1 MQRGAREEVEA
12 DMKAS
17 ARLSKFKGAAKKV
30 IAVNKVRKA
39 RPTIVE
45 RHGGVWGF
53 LSFVL
58 FLLWSL
64 PSAIYRHRRWLRQNP
79 GAAAA
84 ATPTTPAPR
93 RALLQAPVTV
103 DVATATELRAAMA
116 DATVAAVRLANDIAL
131 DDNNGELPAVTRRV
145 TVSGEACA
153 ATSPPGCAIDARSTS
168 RHVTVGATGALTLSR
183 VALVNGAPPLSA
195 QPFADGGAVFTFGE
209 LHAVDVAFRSNKA
222 TADGDASSGGAVK
235 VQGGA
240 FTCERCD
247 FNGNAAAKNGGAVAI
262 DRVSAN
268 IKDSSFSANK
278 AGALGAGVAGD
289 HATIIVRDCA
299 FATDNVAREDD
310 SRDVYVGAF
319 GSARIW
325 PYAIS
330 GGVDGVAGYAAA
342 GLGVVEPA
350 PFESPPPGSV
360 SPPPPPSPVNGT
372 VGAGGGQNDV
382 AGSKP
387 PSGATDVAGA
397 VSGVGV
403 EGVLG
408 GVCAFAVFVC
418 IGAWVHGRERR
429 KYRATER
436 DVAAQHAKMER
447 AVARREEEL
456 ARGER
461 NAVANRAK
469 QARVLHAGDEKSA
482 PGDGGGGRRGGV
494 TRGAFEP
501 RRPGGDDE
509 EPERDG
515 MEDDEVPEGVYDAPA
530 APRDSAWSL
539 AAGVTGVTSSLT
551 RIPPPPPP
559 LEFGARGWDA
569 GKTGGFTRPQ
579 WAGAA
584 AAARRAA
591 EGARGGL
598 YAGGGGATRETM
610 NAPPLGP
617 SGALPV
623 AVTPRD
629 GSDERPAPGSRHRHA
644 ATTTALRDRV
654 GGATTAAPRFGAPAG
669 RSSDGVSGGEAV
681 GSTSRFVG

>member
-1 MQRGAREEVEA
+1 
-12 DMKAS
+12 MKAS

-30 IAVNKVRKA
+30 IAVNKVRRA

-45 RHGGVWGF
+45 RHGGLWGF

-84 ATPTTPAPR
+84 GVATPAPR

-103 DVATATELRAAMA
+103 DVATVTELRAAMA
-116 DATVAAVRLANDIAL
+116 DATVAAVRLTNDIAL
-131 DDNNGELPAVTRRV
+131 DDDNGELPAVTRRV

-168 RHVTVGATGALTLSR
+168 RHVTVGATGALTLR
-183 VALVNGAPPLSA
+183 QMALVNGAPPLSA
-195 QPFADGGAVFTFGE
+195 QPFSDGGAAFVFGE
-209 LHAVDVAFRSNKA
+209 LHAVDVAFRSNEA

-240 FTCERCD
+240 FACERCE
-247 FNGNAAAKNGGAVAI
+247 FVGNVAAKNGGAVAI

-268 IKDSSFSANK
+268 LVDSSFSANK

-299 FATDNVAREDD
+299 FAADNVAREDD

-325 PYAIS
+325 PFAIS
-330 GGVDGVAGYAAA
+330 GGADGVAGYAAA

-360 SPPPPPSPVNGT
+360 SPPPPPSQGVNGT
-372 VGAGGGQNDV
+372 VTSGVGDDEV
-382 AGSKP
+382 AGSNP
-387 PSGATDVAGA
+387 PSGATDVSAA

-408 GVCAFAVFVC
+408 GVCAFALFVC

-429 KYRATER
+429 RYRATER

-447 AVARREEEL
+447 AIARREEEL

-461 NAVANRAK
+461 AAVANRAK
-469 QARVLHAGDEKSA
+469 RAARVSADDDDAG
-482 PGDGGGGRRGGV
+482 GGGGGRRGTAV
-494 TRGAFEP
+494 RGAFEP
-501 RRPGGDDE
+501 RRAGGDDE

-515 MEDDEVPEGVYDAPA
+515 MEDDADDAPVPDGVYDAPA

-539 AAGVTGVTSSLT
+539 AAAAERSGNVGSRVGGGRGFESVVA
-551 RIPPPPPP
+551 P

-598 YAGGGGATRETM
+598 YAGGGGGGGGGTRETM
-610 NAPPLGP
+610 NAPSLGP
-617 SGALPV
+617 SGAVPV

-629 GSDERPAPGSRHRHA
+629 GSRERPPAVASHRHA

-654 GGATTAAPRFGAPAG
+654 APGAVITAAPRFGAPAG
-669 RSSDGVSGGEAV
+669 RSGDGVSGGGAV
-681 GSTSRFVG
+681 EST

>member
-1 MQRGAREEVEA
+1 
-12 DMKAS
+12 MKAS

-30 IAVNKVRKA
+30 VAVNKVRKA

-84 ATPTTPAPR
+84 ATPTTTPAPR
-93 RALLQAPVTV
+93 RALLQAPNATV

-145 TVSGEACA
+145 AVTGEACA

-195 QPFADGGAVFTFGE
+195 QPFSDGGAVFTFGE
-209 LHAVDVAFRSNKA
+209 LHAVDVAFRSNEA

-247 FNGNAAAKNGGAVAI
+247 FVGNAATKNGGAVAV

-268 IKDSSFSANK
+268 LVDSSFSANT

-299 FATDNVAREDD
+299 FASDNVAREDD

-325 PYAIS
+325 PYAVS
-330 GGVDGVAGYAAA
+330 GGVDGVDGYAAA
-342 GLGVVEPA
+342 GLGVVESA

-360 SPPPPPSPVNGT
+360 SPPPPPPVNGT
-372 VGAGGGQNDV
+372 VSVSGVGDDDV
-382 AGSKP
+382 AGSSP
-387 PSGATDVAGA
+387 TPGATDVFQ
-397 VSGVGV
+397 SGVGV

-418 IGAWVHGRERR
+418 VGAWVHGRERR
-429 KYRATER
+429 RYRATER
-436 DVAAQHAKMER
+436 DLAAQHAKMER
-447 AVARREEEL
+447 AIARREEEL

-469 QARVLHAGDEKSA
+469 QARGFSGDDE
-482 PGDGGGGRRGGV
+482 GGGGGRRGGV

-515 MEDDEVPEGVYDAPA
+515 MEDADDDARRTEGVFDAPA

-539 AAGVTGVTSSLT
+539 AAGAN
-551 RIPPPPPP
+551 PNPNPKPP

-598 YAGGGGATRETM
+598 YAGGRGGGATRETTS
-610 NAPPLGP
+610 APPLGP
-617 SGALPV
+617 SGAVPV

-629 GSDERPAPGSRHRHA
+629 
-644 ATTTALRDRV
+644 RV
-654 GGATTAAPRFGAPAG
+654 GGGGATAVPRFGAPAG
-669 RSSDGVSGGEAV
+669 RSGDGV
-681 GSTSRFVG
+681 

>member
-1 MQRGAREEVEA
+1 MQRGAREEVET

-17 ARLSKFKGAAKKV
+17 TRLSKFKGAAKKV
-30 IAVNKVRKA
+30 VAVNKVRKA

-84 ATPTTPAPR
+84 ATPTTTPAPR
-93 RALLQAPVTV
+93 RALLQAPNATV

-145 TVSGEACA
+145 AVTGEACA

-195 QPFADGGAVFTFGE
+195 QPFSDGGAVFTFGE
-209 LHAVDVAFRSNKA
+209 LHAVDVAFRSNEA

-247 FNGNAAAKNGGAVAI
+247 FVGNAAAKNGGAVAV

-268 IKDSSFSANK
+268 LVDSSFSANT

-299 FATDNVAREDD
+299 FASDNVAREDD

-325 PYAIS
+325 PYAVS
-330 GGVDGVAGYAAA
+330 GGVDGVDGYAAA
-342 GLGVVEPA
+342 GLGVVESA

-360 SPPPPPSPVNGT
+360 SPPPPPPVNGT
-372 VGAGGGQNDV
+372 VSVSGVGDDDV
-382 AGSKP
+382 AGSSP
-387 PSGATDVAGA
+387 PPGATDVFQ
-397 VSGVGV
+397 SGVGV

-418 IGAWVHGRERR
+418 VGAWVHGRERR
-429 KYRATER
+429 RYRATER
-436 DVAAQHAKMER
+436 DLAAQHAKMER
-447 AVARREEEL
+447 AIARREEEL

-469 QARVLHAGDEKSA
+469 QARGFSGDDE
-482 PGDGGGGRRGGV
+482 GGGGGRRGGL
-494 TRGAFEP
+494 RGARSSRGVRVETTRSPNGTGWKMPTTRRAVRRGCSTRRRRRGIP
-501 RRPGGDDE
+501 RGPSR
-509 EPERDG
+509 R
-515 MEDDEVPEGVYDAPA
+515 A
-530 APRDSAWSL
+530 RTLTLTLSRR
-539 AAGVTGVTSSLT
+539 SSS
-551 RIPPPPPP
+551 
-559 LEFGARGWDA
+559 ARGV
-569 GKTGGFTRPQ
+569 GTR
-579 WAGAA
+579 
-584 AAARRAA
+584 ARRAGSRGRSGRA
-591 EGARGGL
+591 RRRRRGEPPRALAGVCTPGAR
-598 YAGGGGATRETM
+598 RRR
-610 NAPPLGP
+610 
-617 SGALPV
+617 
-623 AVTPRD
+623 RD
-629 GSDERPAPGSRHRHA
+629 A
-644 ATTTALRDRV
+644 
-654 GGATTAAPRFGAPAG
+654 
-669 RSSDGVSGGEAV
+669 
-681 GSTSRFVG
+681 

>member
-1 MQRGAREEVEA
+1 
-12 DMKAS
+12 MKAS

-30 IAVNKVRKA
+30 VAVNKVRKA

-93 RALLQAPVTV
+93 RALLQAPNTTV

-116 DATVAAVRLANDIAL
+116 DPTVATVRLANDIAL
-131 DDNNGELPAVTRRV
+131 DDDNGELPAVTRRV
-145 TVSGEACA
+145 AVSGEACA

-195 QPFADGGAVFTFGE
+195 QPFSDGGAVFTFGE
-209 LHAVDVAFRSNKA
+209 LHAVDVAFRSNEA

-247 FNGNAAAKNGGAVAI
+247 FVGNVAAKNGGAVAV

-268 IKDSSFSANK
+268 LVDSSFSQNT

-289 HATIIVRDCA
+289 HATIIVRDCV
-299 FATDNVAREDD
+299 FASDNVAREDD
-310 SRDVYVGAF
+310 SEDVYVGAF

-325 PYAIS
+325 PYAVS
-330 GGVDGVAGYAAA
+330 GGVDGADGYAAA

-360 SPPPPPSPVNGT
+360 SPPPPPPVNGT
-372 VGAGGGQNDV
+372 VVSGVGDDDVV
-382 AGSKP
+382 AGSK
-387 PSGATDVAGA
+387 TDLA
-397 VSGVGV
+397 SGVGV

-418 IGAWVHGRERR
+418 VGAWVHGRERR
-429 KYRATER
+429 RYRATER
-436 DVAAQHAKMER
+436 DLAAQHAKMER
-447 AVARREEEL
+447 AIARREEEL

-469 QARVLHAGDEKSA
+469 QGFSGDDE
-482 PGDGGGGRRGGV
+482 GGGGGRRGGV

-515 MEDDEVPEGVYDAPA
+515 MDDADDEARGTEGVFDAPA

-539 AAGVTGVTSSLT
+539 AAGAN
-551 RIPPPPPP
+551 PNPNPKPP

-569 GKTGGFTRPQ
+569 GETGGFTRPQ

-598 YAGGGGATRETM
+598 YAGGGLTTTLTLTLNPTREST
-610 NAPPLGP
+610 NA
-617 SGALPV
+617 SGAVPV

-629 GSDERPAPGSRHRHA
+629 
-644 ATTTALRDRV
+644 RV
-654 GGATTAAPRFGAPAG
+654 GGGGATAVPRFGAPAG
-669 RSSDGVSGGEAV
+669 RSGDGV
-681 GSTSRFVG
+681 